1 MSSASS
7 VSAYAATATMLEC
20 RFDDG
25 PGAVE
30 VIAAPLKRLARM
42 REKLVEY
49 APLGPGAVGPGAVGP
64 GAGWPL
70 SANILDPVRAS
81 IVCSGPAHMLQV
93 GGRSAS
99 SFVVVC
105 LCRHSGSSESVSSS

>member
-49 APLGPGAVGPGAVGP
+49 APLGPGAAGP